1 MRPTEPSPSNFKAVT
16 IWVIVLLGCLVLGG
30 TGYLYVQWMR
40 TDDILAQK
48 IRDELRK
55 KLPGWQISMGRARF
69 DFQGRIRLY
78 DLKVSLPDDDLPI
91 AECPEALL
99 VIDRDLLTQGQILL
113 HQIQFLQPQFNV
125 AQNDDGSWNYQEL
138 PIPKQLDNTSPEWII
153 RQGTIFVSIRST
165 NDHADAKI
173 VFRSTNV
180 NLVPSGKRRYVLK
193 GDTTVDRA
201 GLMTLNG
208 DVDLEAKTWSLNGTV
223 NALRLGPDLLG
234 LVSTISPTFRDNLHQ
249 NLQRLPGES
258 SNVNDL
264 VLDAQGDLSFTL
276 SQPHD
281 SKDQEYE
288 ARLKLRGGKF
298 SHPAIA
304 YQLTDMQGEII
315 ANNREFRIKQLT
327 AQNGPTSC
335 RIDGVVHRNNPEKPG
350 GFVISADEV
359 VLDERINTLLND
371 RGQAAVDQ
379 IQPSGRAKVSLLLR
393 LTPAGVKLDK
403 AEIIPLQ
410 CSIRH
415 QKFPYPIERVSGVLR
430 LTDGIWRFEETTGWA
445 GKREVKLTGHFH
457 PEGDA
462 LIEIKTEAVAIDDTF
477 IETAPEVLQHVLQAL
492 NLRGR
497 ADAVYRVSR
506 ASPEHPYEHELE
518 ARLFNCRMSYEYFP
532 YDLSNLTGKV
542 RWQNGSWSFEELSAS
557 HDSTSVTGTGTY
569 IHPAG
574 EQGRLSLV
582 IRSENTE
589 FDSPLRRALPKY
601 LDEVWE
607 TVDPAGQFNSRTL
620 VEWTPGESPTVEIR
634 DLELTNASFM
644 LRAFPYKVEQA
655 KGHLSWKDER
665 LTIGRI
671 TGLNRETRLEFRG
684 EGTFPMDP
692 AKHWNVHLDELL
704 VSDLDPDRRFRKVL
718 PNPLRQMV
726 DDLDPRKGLVSLEG
740 ALDFNGLGSN
750 GEHLTAA
757 WNLDVIFSGGT
768 VTVGV
773 DVNNIYGKVKCEGEW
788 NEFQE
793 IASVGSFD
801 VESLTLNGYQFTQ
814 VKGPWEIQ
822 NDELIVGSKKAIER
836 VTADGLKP
844 NLPPNERIQGRA
856 IDGTFYLDGKIDLK
870 RPFPYHILIKMQ
882 DARLEKFAAEYMSG
896 QRNLR
901 GIMNGWLE
909 LWGDSSAPQSPSGR
923 SNTTAMK
930 GNGELHIMPAALY
943 ELPALMQIFRLI
955 QFVPA
960 DNPAFAEA
968 HMMFD
973 IAKNQINFRQITLLG
988 DAINLYGLGF
998 VNFDG
1003 RLGMEFRYRVP
1014 QTGGPLPFV
1023 KGLVGL
1029 VANDGWGISLTGTT
1043 TEPVA
1048 VLRALPKLDPRLNE
1062 LFRTIEFDR
1071 KTNIPGSPGTAPRQS
1086 SDDPPR
1092 VNQLPKETSPQ

>member
-1 MRPTEPSPSNFKAVT
+1 MRSQSPPSNFKAIT
-16 IWVIVLLGCLVLGG
+16 LWVIVLMGCLVLGG

-40 TDDILAQK
+40 TDEILAQK
-48 IRDELRK
+48 VREELAK
-55 KLPGWQISMGRARF
+55 KLPGWRISMGRARF

-91 AECPEALL
+91 AECPEAHL
-99 VIDRDLLTQGQILL
+99 VIDRDLLTQGQIMI
-113 HQIQFLQPQFNV
+113 HQVQFLQPQFNIT
-125 AQNDDGSWNYQEL
+125 QNSDGSWNYQQL
-138 PIPKQLDNTSPEWII
+138 PIPKNLESTSPEWII
-153 RQGTIFVSIRST
+153 RQGTIFVAIRST
-165 NDHADAKI
+165 KDHADAKI
-173 VFRSTNV
+173 VFRETNV

-201 GLMTLNG
+201 GLMNLNG
-208 DVDLEAKTWSLNGTV
+208 DVDLEAKTWSLSGAVNG
-223 NALRLGPDLLG
+223 LRLGPDLLG
-234 LVSTISPTFRDNLHQ
+234 LVSTISPTFRDNLQQ
-249 NLQRLPGES
+249 NLRRLPGES

-264 VLDAQGDLSFTL
+264 VLDAQGDLSFSL
-276 SQPHD
+276 SQPPD
-281 SKDQEYE
+281 SRDQEYE
-288 ARLKLRGGKF
+288 AKLKLRGGKF

-304 YQLTDMQGEII
+304 YQLTDMQGEVI
-315 ANNREFRIKQLT
+315 ANNREFRVKELT

-335 RIDGVVHRNNPEKPG
+335 RIDGVVHRNNPQKPG

-359 VLDERINTLLND
+359 VLDERINTLLNE
-371 RGQAAVDQ
+371 RGRAAVDQ

-393 LTPAGVKLDK
+393 LSPEGVKLDK
-403 AEIIPLQ
+403 AEIIPLH

-415 QKFPYPIERVSGVLR
+415 QKFPYPIDQVTGAIRLADGV
-430 LTDGIWRFEETTGWA
+430 WRFEETTGWA
-445 GKREVKLTGHFH
+445 GKREVQLTGHFD
-457 PEGDA
+457 PDGEA
-462 LIEIKTEAVAIDDTF
+462 LIEIKTESLAIDDTF
-477 IETAPEVLQHVLQAL
+477 IETAPEVLHVVLQSL

-497 ADAVYRVSR
+497 ADAIYRLSR
-506 ASPEHPYEHELE
+506 QSPEHPYEHELE
-518 ARLFNCRMSYEYFP
+518 AKLLNCRMDYQYFP
-532 YDLSNLTGKV
+532 YELSNLNGTV
-542 RWQNGSWSFEELSAS
+542 RWNKGNWSFEELTAE
-557 HDSTSVTGTGTY
+557 HDSTLVMGNGMYVT
-569 IHPAG
+569 PPDSK
-574 EQGRLSLV
+574 GRLTLV

-589 FDSPLRRALPKY
+589 FDSALRRALPKY
-601 LDEVWE
+601 LDDVWD
-607 TVDPAGQFNSRTL
+607 TVDPAGQFKSRSL
-620 VEWTPGESPTVEIR
+620 IEWSPGESPVVEIQ
-634 DLELTNASFM
+634 DLELTNSSFM

-655 KGHLSWKDER
+655 QGHLSWKGDK

-671 TGLNRETRLEFRG
+671 TGTNRETRLEFHG
-684 EGTFPMDP
+684 EGTFPADP
-692 AKHWNVHLDELL
+692 ALHWNVHLDELL

-726 DDLDPRKGLVSLEG
+726 DDLDPRKGLVSIEG
-740 ALDFNGLGSN
+740 AVDFNGIGSE

-768 VTVGV
+768 VTVGI

-788 NEFQE
+788 NEHQE
-793 IASVGSFD
+793 ISSIGSLD
-801 VESLTLNGYQFTQ
+801 VESLILNGYQFTQ

-822 NDELIVGSKKAIER
+822 GDEVLVGSKKAIEH
-836 VTADGLKP
+836 VTTDGLKP
-844 NLPPNERIQGRA
+844 NLLPHERIQAKA
-856 IDGTFYLDGKIDLK
+856 IDGTFFLDGKIGLT

-882 DARLEKFAAEYMSG
+882 DARLEKFAAEYLAG

-909 LWGDSSAPQSPSGR
+909 LWGDSSAPQNPRGTSS
-923 SNTTAMK
+923 TTAMK

-943 ELPALMQIFRLI
+943 ELPAVMQIFRLI
-955 QFVPA
+955 QFVPT

-988 DAINLYGLGF
+988 DSVSLYGLGF

-1014 QTGGPLPFV
+1014 ETGGPLPFV

-1043 TEPVA
+1043 TQPIA

-1062 LFRTIEFDR
+1062 LFRSIEYDR
-1071 KTNIPGSPGTAPRQS
+1071 KTNIPGSPGTGPRQS
-1086 SDDPPR
+1086 TNDPPR
-1092 VNQLPKETSPQ
+1092 VNQLPKESSQQ